1 MMKSN
6 SKRIRFNNFIK
17 FSLLFLIMIL
27 SSTVTKPLMSR
38 SIDPLSQI
46 TLNAYEYHIVS
57 VNATISQFL
66 SGDWDAT
73 PTDLSLSA
81 FLVFIVDSENL
92 AIWLAED
99 NLTQAVSRI
108 PSSNLIYLYDPL
120 FRIDDILLDNRRSDG
135 FQIRVPYEDTWNLV
149 LYAGATLI
157 PLTFSWHINAFDSYI
172 LNIILYSVFGLVGIA
187 IIITLVV
194 RTIRKK
200 KYTPE
205 DEIESLLKEQE
216 KLKTNQGLGNLEDFD
231 DNMTDEILEK

>member
-1 MMKSN
+1 
-6 SKRIRFNNFIK
+6 
-17 FSLLFLIMIL
+17 
-27 SSTVTKPLMSR
+27 MSR

-135 FQIRVPYEDTWNLV
+135 FQIRVPYEDT
-149 LYAGATLI
+149 
-157 PLTFSWHINAFDSYI
+157 NAFDSYI